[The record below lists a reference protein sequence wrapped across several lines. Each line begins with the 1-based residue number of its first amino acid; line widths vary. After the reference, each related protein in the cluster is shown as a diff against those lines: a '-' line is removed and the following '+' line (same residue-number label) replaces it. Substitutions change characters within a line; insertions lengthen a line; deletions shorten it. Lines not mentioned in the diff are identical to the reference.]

1 VSERRTGVAAYALCV
16 DADGRILLCRASFP
30 IRAAGVWTLPGGGLG
45 FGEDPARGVIRELAE
60 ETGLEG
66 RIARLESVSSRTFEL
81 DEAEGGGELHKV
93 RILYRVEVTGG
104 SLRDEV
110 GGTTDRCAW
119 LEPAEARRL
128 RLDDLATMA
137 LDLVAAD

>member
-1 VSERRTGVAAYALCV
+1 VSERRTGVAAYALCL
-16 DADGRILLCRASFP
+16 DGDGRILLCRASFP
-30 IRAAGVWTLPGGGLG
+30 IRVAGLWGLPGGGLE
-45 FGEDPARGVIRELAE
+45 FGEDPAGGVIRELAE

-66 RIARLESVSSRTFEL
+66 KVLSLEGISSSTFEL
-81 DEAEGGGELHKV
+81 DVAEGGGEFHKV
-93 RILYRVEVTGG
+93 RVLYRVEVTGG

-119 LEPAEARRL
+119 LEPAEAGRL

-137 LDLVAAD
+137 LDLMVAR